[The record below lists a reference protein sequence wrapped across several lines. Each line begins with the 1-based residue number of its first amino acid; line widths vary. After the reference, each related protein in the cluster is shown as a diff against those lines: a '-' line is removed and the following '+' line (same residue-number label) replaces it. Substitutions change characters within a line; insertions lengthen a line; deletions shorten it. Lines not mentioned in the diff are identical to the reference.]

1 MAITNF
7 IPTIWSETLYQQLD
21 REYIGV
27 ANCNRDF
34 EGEIKGLGS
43 VVKICGVGN
52 ITLSDYTKN
61 TDMSSPQTLSDTVKE
76 LRINQAKCFNFQID
90 DIDRAQASPK
100 LMEAAMHNAASALAQ
115 EADRQVF
122 GLISGAD
129 KIIDAIEPT
138 EEEILNAFLSA
149 RKYLYE
155 QNVVD
160 NSDIVIEV
168 SPAVAEILLKA
179 KILLSSDNTAALE
192 KGCLGTIAGCK
203 VFVTNSIYTEL
214 EDQYMYYY
222 CSMRSKRAVAYAEQI
237 SDIEAYRPEKR
248 FADAVKGLLLFGISM
263 LYPEEIV
270 SIKVGVLAETEE

>member
-7 IPTIWSETLYQQLD
+7 LPTIWSETLYQQLD

-52 ITLSDYTKN
+52 IKLSDYTKN
-61 TDMSSPQTLSDTVKE
+61 TDMSAPQTLSDTVKE
-76 LRINQAKCFNFQID
+76 LKIDQAKCFNFQID

-115 EADRQVF
+115 EADKRVF
-122 GLISGAD
+122 SLISTTD
-129 KIIDAIEPT
+129 KIIDTTDPS

-149 RKYLYE
+149 RKHLYE
-155 QNVVD
+155 KNVVN

-168 SPAVAEILLKA
+168 SPAVAEILLRA
-179 KILLSSDNTAALE
+179 KILLSSDNTEALE

-214 EDQYMYYY
+214 EGEYMYYY

-263 LYPEEIV
+263 IYPEEIV
-270 SIKVGVLAETEE
+270 TIKVGVLAETE